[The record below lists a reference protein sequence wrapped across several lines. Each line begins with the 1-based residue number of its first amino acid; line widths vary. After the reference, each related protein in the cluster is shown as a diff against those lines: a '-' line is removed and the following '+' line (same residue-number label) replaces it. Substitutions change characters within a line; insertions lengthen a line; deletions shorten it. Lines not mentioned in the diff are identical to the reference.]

1 MRADRVHKNCPIV
14 VCGKTMCAD
23 LIELPMNDFDI
34 ILGMEW
40 LHKSYALMDCHSRIV
55 RFRFPNEL
63 ELVWEGYI
71 SSHSSP
77 LISNLKAN
85 KMMSKDYYVIL

>member
-34 ILGMEW
+34 ILD
-40 LHKSYALMDCHSRIV
+40 MD
-55 RFRFPNEL
+55 
-63 ELVWEGYI
+63 
-71 SSHSSP
+71 
-77 LISNLKAN
+77 
-85 KMMSKDYYVIL
+85 